1 MAVLVLTM
9 VSALFIAA
17 ALLFGVG
24 SRMPLSEEASVNE
37 GLNFAAYFIG
47 ALPIG
52 FVLVF
57 FGLG

>member
-1 MAVLVLTM
+1 MGVFVLTM
-9 VSALFIAA
+9 VSALFIATF
-17 ALLFGVG
+17 LLFVVG
-24 SRMPLSEEASVNE
+24 SRLPLSTEPSTND

-47 ALPIG
+47 AIPIG